1 MAFRIDTTRDR
12 TILLA
17 LSTVVAALLI
27 WQAARIWRADS
38 LIRSERLEKMERGVR
53 LEPGNAEAWDRL
65 GRQKEWDLA
74 NPDPEQALQDFT
86 HAVETNP
93 LSAHYWIDLAGAY
106 EFLGDRTRAKEAFE
120 KAKAVYPASAEVA
133 WYYGNYLLRQ
143 QDSSEGFVE
152 IQRAVRTDPSFLPLA
167 ITRTWRSN
175 HDVNLLLDRVL
186 PPEVTAYF
194 AALDYF
200 ISIREGDAAL
210 TVWQR
215 LVALGKPFS
224 LPLTF
229 TFFDE
234 LIREGR
240 SEDAAR
246 VWRQALAATGLPSS
260 DPANHSLIWNGDF
273 ARDFLNGGLDWRW
286 NNPVG
291 ITIDFDS
298 APPAMS
304 GRSVRLDFGGGMNLN
319 VTEPLE
325 YVPVEPNRLYRF
337 HARMRTEA
345 ITTES
350 GIRIALT
357 DPNGAQPGDML
368 TENLTGSHSWTAVE
382 TDVRTGPG
390 THFLLIQ
397 LRRVPSRLFENKL
410 SGSAW
415 MADVSLIPQ
424 GSEVEQ
430 KKP

>member
-1 MAFRIDTTRDR
+1 MPLRIDTARDR
-12 TILLA
+12 TVLLA
-17 LSTVVAALLI
+17 LSIVVAALLI
-27 WQAARIWRADS
+27 WQAAKIWKADS
-38 LIRSERLEKMERGVR
+38 FIRSGQVDKMERGAR

-74 NPDPEQALQDFT
+74 SPDPEQALQDFT

-93 LSAHYWIDLAGAY
+93 FSAHYWIDLAGAY
-106 EFLGDRTRAKEAFE
+106 EFLGDRTHAKEAFE

-133 WYYGNYLLRQ
+133 WYYGNFLLRQ
-143 QDSSEGFVE
+143 QDPSEGFSE
-152 IQRAVRTDPSFLPLA
+152 IQWAVRTDPSYLPLA
-167 ITRTWRSN
+167 VTRTWRSN
-175 HDVNLLLDRVL
+175 HDVNLLLDHVL

-200 ISIREGDAAL
+200 TSIREGDAAL

-215 LVALGKPFS
+215 LVSLGKPFA
-224 LPLTF
+224 LPRTF
-229 TFFDE
+229 AFFDE
-234 LIREGR
+234 LIREDR

-246 VWRQALAATGLPSS
+246 VWRQALAAAGLPNS
-260 DPANHSLIWNGDF
+260 DPANHSLVWNGDF
-273 ARDFLNGGLDWRW
+273 GRDFLNGGLDWRW
-286 NNPVG
+286 TNPVG

-298 APPAMS
+298 PPPATS
-304 GRSVRLDFGGGMNLN
+304 GRPVRLDFGGGMNLN

-325 YVPVEPNRLYRF
+325 YVPVEPNRLYHF
-337 HARMRTEA
+337 HARMRTET

-350 GIRIALT
+350 GVRFALT
-357 DPNGAQPGDML
+357 DPNRAQPGDTL
-368 TENLTGSHSWTAVE
+368 TENLTGSHRWTNVE
-382 TDVRTGPG
+382 ADVRTGPV

-424 GSEVEQ
+424 SSKAEQ
-430 KKP
+430 NSP

>member
-1 MAFRIDTTRDR
+1 MPFRIDATRDR
-12 TILLA
+12 NILLA

-27 WQAARIWRADS
+27 WQAAKIWRADS
-38 LIRSERLEKMERGVR
+38 LIRSEQLDKMERGAR

-74 NPDPEQALQDFT
+74 NPDPEQALQDFS

-106 EFLGDRTRAKEAFE
+106 EFLGDRTHAKGAFE
-120 KAKAVYPASAEVA
+120 KAKAVYPSSAEVA
-133 WYYGNYLLRQ
+133 WYYGNFLLRQ
-143 QDSSEGFVE
+143 QDPSEGFSE
-152 IQRAVRTDPSFLPLA
+152 IQWAVRTDPSYLPLA
-167 ITRTWRSN
+167 VTRTWRSN

-200 ISIREGDAAL
+200 TSIREGDAAL

-215 LVALGKPFS
+215 LVSLGKPFT
-224 LPLTF
+224 LPRTF
-229 TFFDE
+229 AFFDE
-234 LIREGR
+234 LIREDR
-240 SEDAAR
+240 SGDAAR
-246 VWRQALAATGLPSS
+246 IWRQALAAAGLPNS
-260 DPANHSLIWNGDF
+260 DPANHSLVWNGDF
-273 ARDFLNGGLDWRW
+273 GRDFLNGGLDWRW
-286 NNPVG
+286 TNPVG

-298 APPAMS
+298 APPATS
-304 GRSVRLDFGGGMNLN
+304 GRSIRLVFGGGMNLN
-319 VTEPLE
+319 VIEPFE
-325 YVPVEPNRLYRF
+325 YVPVEPNHLYHF
-337 HARMRTEA
+337 HARMRTET

-350 GIRIALT
+350 GVRFALT
-357 DPNGAQPGDML
+357 DPNRAQPGDTL

-382 TDVRTGPG
+382 TDVRTGPV
-390 THFLLIQ
+390 THFLRIQ

-424 GSEVEQ
+424 NSEAGQES
-430 KKP
+430 P